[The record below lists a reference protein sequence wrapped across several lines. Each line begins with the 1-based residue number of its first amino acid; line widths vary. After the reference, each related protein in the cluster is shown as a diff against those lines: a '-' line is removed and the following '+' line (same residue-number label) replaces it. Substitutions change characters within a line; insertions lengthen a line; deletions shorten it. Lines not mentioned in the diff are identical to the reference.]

1 MGKNGNFVANS
12 SKCWWLYYSETCIK
26 APDWWR
32 PHILICFLTNVRSQ
46 SQLLTTN
53 SINTQVIIQNRA
65 LWLVRYLGLSADN
78 HLDEENGCQSF
89 ARLWWNKFFRV
100 QCFSLLFWNNHLC
113 IYTKTI
119 IRLRLSDS
127 RWIFTSTSSR
137 WIFTDNHFAF
147 GE

>member
-1 MGKNGNFVANS
+1 MESWSTWDLVVTIGKFTSNFIVTNS
-12 SKCWWLYYSETCIK
+12 GSSLS
-26 APDWWR
+26 PSF
-32 PHILICFLTNVRSQ
+32 ILIGGSWVRWVWR
-46 SQLLTTN
+46 LFVI

-78 HLDEENGCQSF
+78 HLDEQNGCQSF
-89 ARLWWNKFFRV
+89 ARFWWNKFFRV
-100 QCFSLLFWNNHLC
+100 VQCFSFLFWNNHLC

-137 WIFTDNHFAF
+137 WIFTENHFAF